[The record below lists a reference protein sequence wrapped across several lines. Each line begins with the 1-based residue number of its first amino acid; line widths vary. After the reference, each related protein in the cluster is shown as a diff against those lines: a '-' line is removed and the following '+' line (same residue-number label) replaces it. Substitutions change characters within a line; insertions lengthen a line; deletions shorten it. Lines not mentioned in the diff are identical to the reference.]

1 MSKFS
6 FSVKMYSQQLANKK
20 EREERR
26 EEEEGS
32 EEGRKDR
39 LK

>member
-39 LK
+39 LR

>member
-1 MSKFS
+1 MSKCS

-26 EEEEGS
+26 E
-32 EEGRKDR
+32 GRRKEVR
-39 LK
+39 KGEKTG